1 MPEPKRYSLAKKF
14 IDNLSSPGV
23 YRDKEVKGF
32 AVKVTESGS
41 KIYMVNA
48 KNRESNRTVTVTI
61 GRHNDPWT
69 VQNAREQARKIKLE
83 LSEGV
88 VRTEKR
94 REVRKNRAE
103 MEIRQQ
109 WEDITLGQVL
119 DDYCQL
125 RDTLKESTIQGYRRV
140 IERCAGEWL
149 KLPIREI
156 TPEMVLD
163 LYQSLSNIDR
173 SDLDEANR
181 RKSWDGKAQ
190 AAQLMRVLRALFN
203 FAEERYEHNGKS
215 LITIN
220 PVKKLGKIN
229 KGWNKVVRRDSV
241 IQPHQFKEWYQALGK
256 VTNPTIKDYL
266 LLLMFTGL
274 RKDEAA
280 TLRWANVH
288 LNGKPPTL
296 TVTDTK
302 NGTKHT
308 IPLSSY
314 VHELL
319 KARRKQAGNEFV
331 FPGKGNIGH
340 IVEIRK
346 QTKKMVLE
354 LDHYFMCH
362 DLRRTFTSVAER
374 VNLGEYTKK
383 RLLNHKTTS
392 DVTHGYIHL
401 TVDDLVQPMQEISD
415 FMEENMGLKKNSA
428 TRGSKKKVIEMNK
441 RSASS

>member
-1 MPEPKRYSLAKKF
+1 
-14 IDNLSSPGV
+14 
-23 YRDKEVKGF
+23 
-32 AVKVTESGS
+32 
-41 KIYMVNA
+41 
-48 KNRESNRTVTVTI
+48 
-61 GRHNDPWT
+61 
-69 VQNAREQARKIKLE
+69 
-83 LSEGV
+83 
-88 VRTEKR
+88 
-94 REVRKNRAE
+94 
-103 MEIRQQ
+103 
-109 WEDITLGQVL
+109 
-119 DDYCQL
+119 
-125 RDTLKESTIQGYRRV
+125 
-140 IERCAGEWL
+140 
-149 KLPIREI
+149 
-156 TPEMVLD
+156 MVLD

-203 FAEERYEHNGKS
+203 FAEERYEHNGRS

-220 PVKKLGKIN
+220 PVRKLGKIK
-229 KGWNKVVRRDSV
+229 KGWNKVIRRDSV
-241 IQPHQFKEWYQALGK
+241 IQPHQFKEWYQALSK

-280 TLRWANVH
+280 TLLWANVH

-296 TVTDTK
+296 TVLDTK

-308 IPLSSY
+308 IPLSGY
-314 VHELL
+314 VLELL
-319 KARRKQAGNEFV
+319 KARRKQASNEFV

-346 QTKKMVLE
+346 QTKKMVVE

-401 TVDDLVQPMQEISD
+401 TVEDLLLLMQEIAD
-415 FMEENMGLKKNSA
+415 FMEENMGLKKSA
-428 TRGSKKKVIEMNK
+428 NRGSKRKIIEMQS
-441 RSASS
+441 RSSSG

>member
-1 MPEPKRYSLAKKF
+1 MVEGSGKR
-14 IDNLSSPGV
+14 
-23 YRDKEVKGF
+23 
-32 AVKVTESGS
+32 
-41 KIYMVNA
+41 
-48 KNRESNRTVTVTI
+48 
-61 GRHNDPWT
+61 
-69 VQNAREQARKIKLE
+69 
-83 LSEGV
+83 
-88 VRTEKR
+88 
-94 REVRKNRAE
+94 
-103 MEIRQQ
+103 
-109 WEDITLGQVL
+109 IT
-119 DDYCQL
+119 
-125 RDTLKESTIQGYRRV
+125 S
-140 IERCAGEWL
+140 
-149 KLPIREI
+149 
-156 TPEMVLD
+156 EMVLD
-163 LYQSLSNIDR
+163 LYQDLSSIDR
-173 SDLDEANR
+173 SGLDESNR

-203 FAEERYEHNGKS
+203 FAEERYEHNGKP

-220 PVKKLGKIN
+220 PVKKLGIK
-229 KGWNKVVRRDSV
+229 KGWNKIVRRDSV
-241 IQPHQFKEWYQALGK
+241 IQPHQFKEWYQALDK

-280 TLRWANVH
+280 SLRWANVH
-288 LNGKPPTL
+288 LNGKPPAL
-296 TVTDTK
+296 TVLDTK

-314 VHELL
+314 VLDLL

-346 QTKKMVLE
+346 QTKKMVQE

-392 DVTHGYIHL
+392 DVTQGYIHL
-401 TVDDLVQPMQEISD
+401 TVDDLVLPMQEIAD
-415 FMEENMGLKKNSA
+415 FMEENMGLKKISQKTA
-428 TRGSKKKVIEMNK
+428 TKRKVVEMKK
-441 RSASS
+441 RTALQ